1 MILNDLV
8 CHACSP
14 QLLLDGALREKGEA
28 LAGRAL
34 REENEVLRHDV
45 LRWRAAAQAARDR
58 G

>member
-1 MILNDLV
+1 MIDLI
-8 CHACSP
+8 CYARSP

-45 LRWRAAAQAARDR
+45 LRWRAAAQAARAR